1 MSTTATPP
9 VIAPLA
15 PPASVTVTV
24 TFAPPLAAAVSPVDI
39 PLAAEPVTVTVSPTA
54 TPPAPVAAIAQVK
67 ATGDAAANPE
77 VIRIANPAACE
88 PATASL
94 TPPAESA
101 VAAPVMVA
109 ADSLFKKWKKWL
121 LPALI
126 VTVIAALAL
135 LAWQLL
141 RAKGPG
147 EGFVSS
153 NGRIEAT
160 EIDVS
165 TKFSGRVQ
173 DILVAD
179 GDFVAAGQIL
189 AHMQVQTLEAQRDE
203 AAAKQQQLITAVAS
217 AQAQVAQRESDRQ
230 AVLALVSQ
238 RESELDAAQRRLARS
253 ETLTSEGASSAQELD
268 DDRARVRSAQAAVI
282 AGQGAGAGGA
292 GGDQPAAQ
300 AQVAGARSTVD
311 AGGATIAR
319 IKVDIDDSALTAPR
333 DGRVQYRIAQPG
345 EVLAA
350 GGKVLNLVDLGDVFM
365 TFFVPETIAGKL
377 ALGSEVHIVL
387 DAAPQYVIPA
397 KVSFVAS
404 TAQFTPKTV
413 ETASERQKLMFRVKA
428 QIGRDLLQ
436 KNLTQIKTGLPG
448 IAWLRLDGQAPWP
461 AELAVRVPQ

>member
-39 PLAAEPVTVTVSPTA
+39 PLAAEPVTVTDSPTA

-109 ADSLFKKWKKWL
+109 AGSLFKKWKKWL

-203 AAAKQQQLITAVAS
+203 AAAKQQQLITAIAS

-268 DDRARVRSAQAAVI
+268 DDRARVRSAQAAVV
-282 AGQGAGAGGA
+282 AGRAQVQAAVA
-292 GGDQPAAQ
+292 AIRAAQ
-300 AQVAGARSTVD
+300 AQVAGARATVD

-333 DGRVQYRIAQPG
+333 DGRVQYRVAQAG

-461 AELAVRVPQ
+461 AELAVRVPR